1 MIAPTALRQDL
12 DLNIEADEPVGPGSP
27 PGEDTV
33 AQYIAD
39 HPDLFRRRPSLL
51 AAIDLP
57 DPHDG
62 HAASLGQRQT
72 LILRERVRALEA
84 SLAELVHRGRENDVI
99 DERVT
104 RWSARL
110 LTVGAES
117 ELPGQLVEA
126 LEDVFDIPA
135 AAVRLWDV
143 ASPFAA
149 LPCAAAVS
157 ADVVR
162 FADSMLAPYCGPNSD
177 FAAAGWLAAGAEPI
191 RSLAMI
197 ALRNPGGEAPAARA
211 FGLLVLGSPDPQRF
225 RSDMGTEFL
234 ARVGALA
241 AAALSRLLG

>member
-1 MIAPTALRQDL
+1 MNAPTAIRQNL
-12 DLNIEADEPVGPGSP
+12 DNEIDEAIVPGPAP
-27 PGEDTV
+27 NEDAV
-33 AQYIAD
+33 AQYVAD

-62 HAASLGQRQT
+62 RAASLGQRQT

-84 SLAELVHRGRENDVI
+84 SLAELVHRGRENDTI

-104 RWSARL
+104 RWTAKL
-110 LTVGAES
+110 LSIGAES
-117 ELPGQLVEA
+117 ELPGRLVDA
-126 LEDVFDIPA
+126 LEGIFDVPA
-135 AAVRLWDV
+135 AALRLWEV
-143 ASPFAA
+143 ASPFAT
-149 LPCAAAVS
+149 LPCAAPVS

-177 FAAAGWLAAGAEPI
+177 FAAAGWLRADADPI

-197 ALRNPGGEAPAARA
+197 ALRSPGGEAPATRA

-234 ARVGALA
+234 ARIGELA
-241 AAALSRLLG
+241 AAALSRLRG

>member
-1 MIAPTALRQDL
+1 MNAPTALRQDL
-12 DLNIEADEPVGPGSP
+12 DSEADEVGGPGSA
-27 PGEDTV
+27 PGEDAV

-62 HAASLGQRQT
+62 RAASLGHRQT

-84 SLAELVHRGRENDVI
+84 SLAELVHRGRENDLI

-110 LTVGAES
+110 LTIGAES

-126 LEDVFDIPA
+126 IEGIFEVPA
-135 AAVRLWDV
+135 AAVRLWEV
-143 ASPFAA
+143 AMPFAA
-149 LPCAAAVS
+149 LPCAAPVS

-177 FAAAGWLAAGAEPI
+177 FAAAGWLRADAEPI

-197 ALRNPGGEAPAARA
+197 ALRNPGGAAPAARA

-234 ARVGALA
+234 ARIGELA
-241 AAALSRLLG
+241 AAALSRLRG

>member
-1 MIAPTALRQDL
+1 MNAPTAVRQD
-12 DLNIEADEPVGPGSP
+12 IEGEPDAVAGASA
-27 PGEDTV
+27 PGEDAV
-33 AQYIAD
+33 AQYITD

-62 HAASLGQRQT
+62 RAASLGQRQT
-72 LILRERVRALEA
+72 LILRERVRTLEA
-84 SLAELVHRGRENDVI
+84 SLGELVHRGRENDAI

-110 LTVGAES
+110 LTIGAES
-117 ELPGQLVEA
+117 ELPGQLVDSVQGIF
-126 LEDVFDIPA
+126 DVPVA
-135 AAVRLWDV
+135 TVRLWEV
-143 ASPFAA
+143 ATPFAA
-149 LPCAAAVS
+149 LPCAAPVS

-177 FAAAGWLAAGAEPI
+177 FAAAGWLRAAADPI

-197 ALRNPGGEAPAARA
+197 ALRSPGGATPPGRA
-211 FGLLVLGSPDPQRF
+211 FGLLVLGSPDPLRF

-234 ARVGALA
+234 ARIGELA
-241 AAALSRLLG
+241 AAALSRLRG